1 MPNRQRVTKSEP
13 EVMEQLATELR
24 CLVEDLSGNLVQLFL
39 GYREGRVGADVRSI
53 TIHLFARWCVESG
66 TPPLP
71 RIIDEISSRRRA
83 GTASAIELSRFF
95 VDRGFPT
102 SVAPEVADAVAAA
115 VMRAEPTGSE
125 IESLCWPLYEDAI
138 KKLCVQ
144 TAHVLVARML
154 FYRVGEDGAGLPIR
168 ASGAAL
174 ASAFG
179 PGRESLS
186 PQVPAVSLF
195 ERFRSE
201 QESFLPILY
210 ALGEFDWWMIIA
222 DKRSSL
228 KPRERAAVAPLDRQ
242 LDLAFQR
249 CLRCLDRFQFAEMDV
264 DIWRNIYQHYLPWEE
279 RQRLGGFYTPEEL
292 VELVLDEVGYNI
304 DDPDLATKTL
314 IDPASGSG
322 AFLVGALS
330 RLLKNL
336 SKFGPPEMPVGRQPP
351 WVRAEHELRAVQ
363 KCLHAVDIHP
373 FAAFLSTLNVLFLV
387 LPRYRAVRL
396 KNLQFAF
403 EPAIMAHDSLFLTAA
418 EVKLA
423 GTLQEQLNGRA
434 QRAGEDQRRYAELLK
449 NKFDFVVGNPP
460 WSGILKGPLA
470 AVYDE
475 LQKRRLKDS
484 FPASARGKYDIY
496 GLFMERALRFLKP
509 GARFGLVT
517 QDTYTEKEWAGTLR
531 GKLSRDT
538 TILTIIDL
546 NPCGQLFFRAMNTPA
561 ITVVA
566 NEKASKSHEALV
578 AVVRKPTGF
587 ENLTEQGRR
596 IKVLRL
602 VQSALA
608 GARKSK
614 RATVEFVDGFRKPQA
629 DFARAGTGR
638 WSLAPSPPATG
649 ASRLRW
655 LNLGQLFDT
664 AQGVTPGGEGCLDL
678 FLLEAGQ
685 AAAAGLEPD
694 LLHPVVKGTDI
705 GRYRCRRTGNVI
717 LYPYVLRNDS
727 ARRAF
732 DLAVWKAKQ
741 RSPLPQGVGSLTDA
755 LDFATAVD
763 IQEEKYRNGQE
774 LNQDVLRKLLNHRR
788 GLGIVEYPNAA
799 AYLVSH
805 YGTLAKRVF
814 EKRRIA
820 AWGKQ
825 WYEYHRPRDITA
837 MLRKPKLLSP
847 RLTPKVRFA
856 LDRQGIVP
864 QDSCIALVTT
874 KKQGVPWQ
882 DFTNQI
888 SKALGRRA
896 AALEALQVALA
907 FGNSRYAQDIL
918 VTGRR
923 PTPKGSYQITDE
935 FLKEVEIPPL
945 GKAKCIAS
953 LVKDV
958 AVLCGR
964 ETAGFEA
971 AQKRIDSA
979 VRNLVDSAE

>member
-1 MPNRQRVTKSEP
+1 
-13 EVMEQLATELR
+13 MEQLATELR
-24 CLVEDLSGNLVQLFL
+24 QLVEDLSGNLEQLFT
-39 GYREGRVGADVRSI
+39 GYREGRVGADVQSI

-71 RIIDEISSRRRA
+71 RIVDDINSRQRA
-83 GTASAIELSRFF
+83 NTASAIELSRFF
-95 VDRGFPT
+95 IDRGFPT

-115 VMRAEPTGSE
+115 LMHGKPTRSK
-125 IESLCWPLYEDAI
+125 IESLCWPLYEHAI
-138 KKLCVQ
+138 QKLCAQ

-154 FYRVGEDGAGLPIR
+154 FYRIGEDGAGFPIR
-168 ASGAAL
+168 VSGPAL
-174 ASAFG
+174 ASAFAAG
-179 PGRESLS
+179 QESLS
-186 PQVPAVSLF
+186 LRVPATSLF

-210 ALGEFDWWMIIA
+210 ALGEFDWWMILA
-222 DKRSSL
+222 DKRSAL
-228 KPRERAAVAPLDRQ
+228 NPKERAAVAPFDRQ

-249 CLRCLDRFQFAEMDV
+249 CFRCLDRYQFADMDV

-292 VELVLDEVGYNI
+292 VELVLDEIGYNI
-304 DDPDLATKTL
+304 EDPDLATKTL

-336 SKFGPPEMPVGRQPP
+336 TKFGPPEIPAGKQPP

-363 KCLHAVDIHP
+363 RCLHAVDVHP

-387 LPRYRAVRL
+387 LPRYREVRL
-396 KNLQFAF
+396 KNPHFAF
-403 EPAIMAHDSLFLTAA
+403 EPAIMAHDSLFLTAV

-423 GTLQEQLNGRA
+423 GIFQEQVNGRA
-434 QRAGEDQRRYAELLK
+434 QRASEDQKRYAELLK
-449 NKFDFVVGNPP
+449 KHFDFVIGNPP

-475 LQKRRLKDS
+475 IQKRRLKDS
-484 FPASARGKYDIY
+484 FPASAKGKYDIY

-509 GARFGLVT
+509 GGRFGLVT
-517 QDTYTEKEWAGTLR
+517 QDTYTEKEWAKRLR
-531 GKLSRDT
+531 EKLSHDA

-546 NPCGQLFFRAMNTPA
+546 NPCGQLFFHAMNTPA

-578 AVVRKPTGF
+578 AVVKKPTGF
-587 ENLTEQGRR
+587 KNLTEQDRR
-596 IKVLRL
+596 LKVLHL

-629 DFARAGTGR
+629 DFIRAGTGR
-638 WSLAPSPPATG
+638 WSLAPSRPRKGT
-649 ASRLRW
+649 SRLRW
-655 LNLGQLFDT
+655 LNLGQLFDS

-678 FLLEAGQ
+678 FLLEASQ
-685 AAAAGLEPD
+685 TEAAGLEPD
-694 LLHPVVKGTDI
+694 LIHPVVKGLDI
-705 GRYRCRRTGNVI
+705 EPYRCKKTGNVI
-717 LYPYVLRNDS
+717 LYPYILRNDS
-727 ARRAF
+727 ARPAF
-732 DLAVWKAKQ
+732 DIAVWRAKQ

-755 LDFATAVD
+755 LDFATAID
-763 IQEEKYRNGQE
+763 TQEKRYRNGKE
-774 LNQDVLRKLLNHRR
+774 LNQDVLRKLLNHRK

-805 YGTLAKRVF
+805 YDTLAKRIF
-814 EKRRIA
+814 EKRRITD
-820 AWGKQ
+820 WGKQ
-825 WYEYHRPRDITA
+825 WYEYHRPRDIAA
-837 MLRKPKLLSP
+837 MLKKPKLLSP
-847 RLTPKVRFA
+847 RLTREVRFT

-882 DFTNQI
+882 EFTNQI

-896 AALEALQVALA
+896 TALEALQVALA
-907 FGNSRYAQDIL
+907 FGNSQYAQEIL

-945 GKAKCIAS
+945 NKADCIES
-953 LVKDV
+953 LINDV
-958 AVLCGR
+958 AILSGR
-964 ETAGFEA
+964 ETTEFEA
-971 AQKRIDSA
+971 AQRRIDSA
-979 VRNLVDSAE
+979 VQNMIDTAK